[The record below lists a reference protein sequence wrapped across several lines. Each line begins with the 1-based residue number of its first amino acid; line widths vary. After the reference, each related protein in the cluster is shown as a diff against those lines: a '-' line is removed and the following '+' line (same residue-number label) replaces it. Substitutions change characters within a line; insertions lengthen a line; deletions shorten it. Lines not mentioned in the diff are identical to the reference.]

1 MAGEY
6 ATKEDLVRVISAL
19 EGVRDAQTQLD
30 KTVTA
35 HMAAVNQVLESRKE
49 SCPYQVQIANGEK
62 AYKAVLNLANTVTNV
77 RINMAK
83 ALAVGGGTGG
93 VIGAIIWNVLEYLKR
108 NGHI

>member
-6 ATKEDLVRVISAL
+6 ATREDLARVVIAL
-19 EGVRDAQTQLD
+19 ESGRDALIQLD

-35 HMAAVNQVLESRKE
+35 HIATVNQVMEARKE

-62 AYKAVLNLANTVTNV
+62 AYKSVLTLTNTVTNV
-77 RINMAK
+77 RIKMAR
-83 ALAVGGGTGG
+83 ALAIGGGTGG
-93 VIGAIIWNVLEYLKR
+93 LIGAIGWGLLEYLKS